1 MSGSFRRQTHLL
13 ALAGAVSLRPEV
25 LILDEPTLGL
35 DIEGKRQFRDVLRR
49 LVDRQRLSVLIT
61 THDVNDMQ
69 KLCSRIL
76 MICKG
81 EKVMDVTSG
90 QFEQLLSRHSVL
102 ITDCRRRFSRTGCS
116 FWREKTAVAAIWCR
130 RTWWGSSNGKFRPA
144 LAAF

>member
-1 MSGSFRRQTHLL
+1 M
-13 ALAGAVSLRPEV
+13 
-25 LILDEPTLGL
+25 
-35 DIEGKRQFRDVLRR
+35 LRR

-102 ITDCRRRFSRTGCS
+102 ITDCPPPLLPNGVQLLE
-116 FWREKTAVAAIWCR
+116 REKTAVAAIWCR